1 MASEH
6 RKPSTEII
14 KVKNKNKA
22 KQNKTKQKKQPTNL
36 QPLWEVFHSQL
47 GNAWNKAPE
56 RGVIWMIQ
64 EHILFWKNSLTM

>member
-47 GNAWNKAPE
+47 GNA
-56 RGVIWMIQ
+56 
-64 EHILFWKNSLTM
+64 